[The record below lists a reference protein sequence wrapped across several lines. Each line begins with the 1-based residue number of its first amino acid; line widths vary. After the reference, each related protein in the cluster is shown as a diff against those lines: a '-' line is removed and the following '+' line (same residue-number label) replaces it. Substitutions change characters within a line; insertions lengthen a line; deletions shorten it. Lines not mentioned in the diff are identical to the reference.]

1 MPEKKEILEELKEL
15 KKMIEYMETMIEE
28 NENYK
33 PLDKT
38 EIKLL
43 AEKQRYNI

>member
-1 MPEKKEILEELKEL
+1 MPETLEELKEL
-15 KKMIEYMETMIEE
+15 KKMMEYMGTMIEE

-38 EIKLL
+38 EIKL
-43 AEKQRYNI
+43 